1 MNTYSI
7 SMCINESKQILGPQG
22 NYNYE
27 WIPADHI
34 DYTDVFNPFVNPQQ
48 TMTYTLN
55 VYNGPCLTSGNYD
68 VVVYALPTLTV
79 TPKVVEVFSGEVV
92 QMYSASDTISTWE
105 PDYMLSCT
113 FCNNSAAIVPSS
125 ITYYATIAN
134 QYGCVAK
141 DSIEIKVTPTLYIP
155 NSFSP
160 NGSGINDVFKPEY
173 SGYVEIELLIFNR
186 WGENIFRTKEL
197 GSGWNG
203 TYKNVNCELGVYT
216 YKLIATDINSKTIEK
231 VGHVTLLR

>member
-1 MNTYSI
+1 M
-7 SMCINESKQILGPQG
+7 L
-22 NYNYE
+22 
-27 WIPADHI
+27 
-34 DYTDVFNPFVNPQQ
+34 
-48 TMTYTLN
+48 
-55 VYNGPCLTSGNYD
+55 
-68 VVVYALPTLTV
+68 VYALPTLTV
-79 TPKVVEVFSGEVV
+79 TPKVVEVFFGEVV

-141 DSIEIKVTPTLYIP
+141 DSVEIKVTPTIYIP

-186 WGENIFRTKEL
+186 WGENIFRTNEL
-197 GSGWNG
+197 GVGWNG